1 MIMLNLLGHED
12 LVFSKNSCSENEL
25 QIIQLLDLTWMFIFL
40 VGHFGAEEQSRTM
53 FSEVIPWQ

>member
-25 QIIQLLDLTWMFIFL
+25 QIIQLLDLT
-40 VGHFGAEEQSRTM
+40 
-53 FSEVIPWQ
+53 